1 MNELYQN
8 SVIATATITDKP
20 ENQDCKGEFECENFN
35 AMFVAD
41 GLGTFKYA
49 KQSSERV
56 IDFFKTQASELNSRE
71 GKNHRPNFIEAFKQ
85 AKEKS
90 IAFAVIFLSALPAA
104 AVFIDTGNEIPLLRS
119 NDSILQ
125 NRISKNVCR

>member
-1 MNELYQN
+1 M
-8 SVIATATITDKP
+8 D
-20 ENQDCKGEFECENFN
+20 
-35 AMFVAD
+35 
-41 GLGTFKYA
+41 
-49 KQSSERV
+49 
-56 IDFFKTQASELNSRE
+56 SELKS
-71 GKNHRPNFIEAFKQ
+71 GEAN
-85 AKEKS
+85 AAALVISLPRTIASEKS